1 MRPSKLG
8 LMIPLRVKTPQL
20 LKIALPVKTNQL
32 KITNLNLIM
41 KLTLILKLIRL
52 RNQLIKTKKVLNKL
66 IKIKPTVLILIQL
79 RLMSLIIKLQM
90 TIKQPNLIALKIRK
104 QIILTPKNQIKQLM
118 TLKLIKPIL
127 AIPLTSQMIANQLKT
142 ELLNAIQLRT
152 LPVIL
157 TRL

>member
-79 RLMSLIIKLQM
+79 RLMSPIIKLQM

-104 QIILTPKNQIKQLM
+104 QIILTPKN
-118 TLKLIKPIL
+118 
-127 AIPLTSQMIANQLKT
+127 
-142 ELLNAIQLRT
+142 
-152 LPVIL
+152 
-157 TRL
+157 